1 MTRRPILTTCLSVTI
16 AIICTTFPG
25 PRQPQ
30 AAGEEPARATVK
42 WEYCSVFGDHRGK
55 CGWSKSDGE
64 VFVDSWKALAQKMDV
79 KLKEKDPSDRSIRL
93 AIFNHLGAQGW
104 ELVSHSAM
112 VSDATYAETFMFKRR
127 TQE

>member
-1 MTRRPILTTCLSVTI
+1 MARHPVLATCVFATVTVL
-16 AIICTTFPG
+16 CVTFFG

-30 AAGEEPARATVK
+30 ALGAEPAKATVQ

-55 CGWSKSDGE
+55 CGWSKGDGE
-64 VFVDSWKALAQKMDV
+64 IFMDSWKALAQKMDV
-79 KLKEKDPSDRSIRL
+79 TLKEKDPRDRSIRL

-112 VSDATYAETFMFKRR
+112 VSDATYTETFVFKRPVK
-127 TQE
+127 